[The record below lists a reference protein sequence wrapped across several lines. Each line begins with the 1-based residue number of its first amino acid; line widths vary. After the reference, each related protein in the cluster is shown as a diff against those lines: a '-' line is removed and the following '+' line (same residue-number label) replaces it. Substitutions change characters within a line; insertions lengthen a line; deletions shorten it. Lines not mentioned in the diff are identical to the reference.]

1 MQGGNKMVGCTRR
14 PRKRDKVRFAEPPWN
29 ERSDEWQVRDQQVS
43 VNHPARKVVEAMRQ
57 LDLTPLFALYLGA
70 GVPPIRPDLMLA
82 IVLIEI
88 RLGRPQPC
96 QWFRDARE
104 NMVIQWAGFGIRPSR
119 TCWYDFADRIAPL
132 LEQWNVAVLR
142 LARQR
147 GVTQAERMSLD
158 GTSVAANASRHRL
171 VNEATVGQRLAEL
184 DTACQADAI
193 NQPPPRVPTWMAKN
207 PDTREGQ
214 QRRYRRARERLVELH
229 AVNNRQE
236 RKRRRKAE
244 KIVVSASD
252 PEAALGRDKHNVF
265 RPLYNV
271 QLVCDLDSQLCL
283 GYQVF
288 AQPTDAG
295 TFGLMLERIANW
307 TGVKAKAMLVDAAYV
322 TACNLAI
329 CEQAGIALYGPWQ
342 ENDFSKM
349 KKKKQGAKPRPLG
362 KEHFTWVPE
371 QNMYRCPEGRP
382 MPWIGHQ
389 KRRQSDGQ
397 INVVHS
403 YRCSPQ
409 DCRACPRQVSC
420 SSNPNRG
427 RAVKRSEHEAL
438 VEAHRSRMGTT
449 EAKQLY
455 RLRGQT
461 VELGFADVKQH
472 RSMRQFS
479 GRGRCRAQRQV
490 GLTVLVHNLLVVHRG
505 KPAPKNSVDATLTTE
520 EITT

>member
-1 MQGGNKMVGCTRR
+1 MVGCTRR
-14 PRKRDKVRFAEPPWN
+14 PRKRAEVRFAEPPWD
-29 ERSDEWQVRDQQVS
+29 ERSDEWQVRDQQL
-43 VNHPARKVVEAMRQ
+43 PADHLAREVVEAMKQ
-57 LDLTPLFALYLGA
+57 LALTPLFALYLGA
-70 GVPPIRPDLMLA
+70 GLPPIRPDLMLA

-88 RLGRPQPC
+88 RLGRPRPS

-104 NMVIQWAGFGIRPSR
+104 NMVLQWAGFGIRPSR
-119 TCWYDFADRIAPL
+119 TSWYNFADRVARL
-132 LEQWNVAVLR
+132 LDGWNAEVLH

-147 GVTQAERMSLD
+147 DVTKAARMSLD

-171 VNEATVGQRLAEL
+171 VNEATVEQRLMEL
-184 DTACQADAI
+184 ESACQADAVD
-193 NQPPPRVPTWMAKN
+193 QSPPSEPAWMAKN
-207 PDTREGQ
+207 PDTREAQ
-214 QRRYRRARERLVELH
+214 RRRYRRARGRLIELH
-229 AVNNRQE
+229 AVNNRQDP
-236 RKRRRKAE
+236 KRRRKPE

-271 QLVCDLDSQLCL
+271 QLVRDLDSQLCL
-283 GYQVF
+283 SYQVF

-295 TFGLMLERIANW
+295 TLGPMLERVANG
-307 TGVKAKAMLVDAAYV
+307 TGVKPQVMLVDAGYV

-329 CEQAGIALYGPWQ
+329 CDQAGIALYGPWQ
-342 ENDFSKM
+342 ENDFSQ
-349 KKKKQGAKPRPLG
+349 KKKKQGTKPRPIG

-371 QNMYRCPEGRP
+371 QNRYRCPEGHP

-409 DCRACPRQVSC
+409 HCRTCPRQVAC
-420 SSNPNRG
+420 STNPNRG

-438 VEAHRSRMGTT
+438 VEAHRTRMATA
-449 EAKQLY
+449 EAKSLY

-461 VELGFADVKQH
+461 VELGFADFKQH

-490 GLTVLVHNLLVVHRG
+490 ALTVLVHNLLVVHRAI
-505 KPAPKNSVDATLTTE
+505 PPPQNSLDAVLTAE
-520 EITT
+520 EIST

>member
-1 MQGGNKMVGCTRR
+1 
-14 PRKRDKVRFAEPPWN
+14 
-29 ERSDEWQVRDQQVS
+29 
-43 VNHPARKVVEAMRQ
+43 VVEAVRQ
-57 LDLTPLFALYLGA
+57 LNLTPLFGLYLGA
-70 GVPPIRPDLMLA
+70 GSPPIRPDLMLA
-82 IVLIEI
+82 IALIEI
-88 RLGRPQPC
+88 RLGRPRPC

-104 NMVIQWAGFGIRPSR
+104 NIVIQWAGFGIRPSR

-132 LEQWNVAVLR
+132 LEQWNADVLQ

-158 GTSVAANASRHRL
+158 GTAVAANASRHRL
-171 VNEATVGQRLAEL
+171 LNEATVEQRLTEL
-184 DTACQADAI
+184 EIACQADAV
-193 NQPPPRVPTWMAKN
+193 NQLPPSLPTWMAKN
-207 PDTREGQ
+207 PETREGQ
-214 QRRYRRARERLVELH
+214 RRRYRRARERLVELH

-236 RKRRRKAE
+236 PKRRRKRE

-271 QLVCDLDSQLCL
+271 QLLRDLDSQLCL
-283 GYQVF
+283 GYHVF

-295 TFGLMLERIANW
+295 TFGPMLKRVANW
-307 TGVKAKAMLVDAAYV
+307 TGAKPKAMLVDATYV

-329 CEQAGIALYGPWQ
+329 CDQAGVLLYGPWQ
-342 ENDFSKM
+342 ENDFSQKN
-349 KKKKQGAKPRPLG
+349 KKQGAKPRPLG

-371 QNMYRCPEGRP
+371 QDSYRCPEGHS

-389 KRRQSDGQ
+389 NRRQSDGQ

-409 DCRACPRQVSC
+409 HCRACPRQVSC

-438 VEAHRSRMGTT
+438 VESHRARMGTT
-449 EAKQLY
+449 EAKRLY
-455 RLRGQT
+455 RLRSQT

-479 GRGRCRAQRQV
+479 GRGRRRAQRQV
-490 GLTVLVHNLLVVHRG
+490 GMTILVHNLLIIHRA
-505 KPAPKNSVDATLTTE
+505 KPPPQNNVDALLTIGELTT
-520 EITT
+520 

>member
-1 MQGGNKMVGCTRR
+1 MVGCTRR
-14 PRKRDKVRFAEPPWN
+14 PGKRAKIRFADPPWN
-29 ERSDEWQVRDQQVS
+29 EQSEEWQMWDRLVPED
-43 VNHPARKVVEAMRQ
+43 HPARAVLAAMKQ

-70 GVPPIRPDLMLA
+70 GIPPIRPDLMLA
-82 IVLIEI
+82 VVLIEM
-88 RLGRPQPC
+88 RLGRPRPS

-104 NMVIQWAGFGIRPSR
+104 NIVIQWAGFGIQPSR

-132 LEQWNVAVLR
+132 LEPWNAAVLH

-158 GTSVAANASRHRL
+158 GTAVAANASRHRL
-171 VNEATVGQRLAEL
+171 VNETTVEQRLTEL
-184 DTACQADAI
+184 DVACQADSMH
-193 NQPPPRVPTWMAKN
+193 QPPTGVPTWMAKN

-214 QRRYRRARERLVELH
+214 RRRYRHARERLAELH
-229 AVNNRQE
+229 AVNNRQDP
-236 RKRRRKAE
+236 KRRRKPE

-252 PEAALGRDKHNVF
+252 PEAALGRDKYNVF

-271 QLVCDLDSQLCL
+271 QLVRDLDSPLYL
-283 GYQVF
+283 SYQVF

-307 TGVKAKAMLVDAAYV
+307 TGVKPKSVLVDAGYV

-329 CEQAGIALYGPWQ
+329 CDQAAITLYGPWQ
-342 ENDFSKM
+342 ENDFSQ
-349 KKKKQGAKPRPLG
+349 KKKNQTAKPQPLG
-362 KEHFTWVPE
+362 KEHFTWMAE
-371 QNMYRCPEGRP
+371 QNMYRCPEGHP
-382 MPWIGHQ
+382 LPWIGHQ

-409 DCRACPRQVSC
+409 HCRTCPRQPSC
-420 SSNPNRG
+420 CSNPNRG

-438 VEAHRSRMGTT
+438 VEAHRARMATA
-449 EAKQLY
+449 EAKSLY

-461 VELGFADVKQH
+461 VELGFADFKQH
-472 RSMRQFS
+472 RSLRRFS
-479 GRGRCRAQRQV
+479 GRGRHRAQRQV
-490 GLTVLVHNLLVVHRG
+490 GLTVLVNNLLAVHHA
-505 KPAPKNSVDATLTTE
+505 APPSKNNTIALLTTE
-520 EITT
+520 KITT

>member
-1 MQGGNKMVGCTRR
+1 MVGCMRQ
-14 PRKRDKVRFAEPPWN
+14 PRKRTEVHFANPLWD
-29 ERSDEWQVRDQQVS
+29 ERSEEWQVLDEHVPTD
-43 VNHPARKVVEAMRQ
+43 HPARKVKEAMRQ
-57 LDLTPLFALYLGA
+57 LDLKPLFALYLGV

-82 IVLIEI
+82 VVLIEI
-88 RLGRPQPC
+88 RLGRPRPS

-104 NMVIQWAGFGIRPSR
+104 SIVLQWASFGIRPSR
-119 TCWYDFADRIAPL
+119 TSWYNFADRIAPL
-132 LEQWNVAVLR
+132 LEGWNATVIQ

-147 GVTQAERMSLD
+147 GVTAAARVSLD

-171 VNEATVGQRLAEL
+171 VNEATVEQRLTQLEN
-184 DTACQADAI
+184 ACQADAVDR
-193 NQPPPRVPTWMAKN
+193 PLPSAPAWMAKT
-207 PDTREGQ
+207 PETREEQ
-214 QRRYRRARERLVELH
+214 RRRYRRARERLRELH

-236 RKRRRKAE
+236 PKRRRKPE
-244 KIVVSASD
+244 KIVVSTSD
-252 PEAALGRDKHNVF
+252 PEAALGRDKHHVF

-271 QLVCDLDSQLCL
+271 QLARDLDSQLCL
-283 GYQVF
+283 GYAVF

-295 TFGLMLERIANW
+295 TFGPMLEQFMNW
-307 TGVKAKAMLVDAAYV
+307 TGAKPKAVLVDAGYV

-329 CEQAGIALYGPWQ
+329 CDQAGIALYGPWQ
-342 ENDFSKM
+342 ENDFSSQTRKP
-349 KKKKQGAKPRPLG
+349 GAKPRPID
-362 KEHFTWVPE
+362 KEHFTWIPE
-371 QNMYRCPEGRP
+371 QNMYRCPEGHP

-409 DCRACPRQVSC
+409 HCRACPRQAAC

-438 VEAHRSRMGTT
+438 VEAHRTRMATA
-449 EAKQLY
+449 EAKSLY

-461 VELGFADVKQH
+461 VELGFADFKQH

-479 GRGRCRAQRQV
+479 GRGRHRARRQV
-490 GLTVLVHNLLVVHRG
+490 GLTVLVHNLLVVHRA
-505 KPAPKNSVDATLTTE
+505 APPLKNSALAMLTTE
-520 EITT
+520 KITT

>member
-1 MQGGNKMVGCTRR
+1 MVGCTRR
-14 PRKRDKVRFAEPPWN
+14 PRKTGKVQFAAPPWS
-29 ERSDEWQVRDQQVS
+29 ERSDEWQILDQQVPLD
-43 VNHPARKVVEAMRQ
+43 HPARWVVEAMRI

-70 GVPPIRPDLMLA
+70 GTPPIRPDLMLA
-82 IVLIEI
+82 VVLVEI
-88 RLGRPQPC
+88 RSGRPRPN
-96 QWFRDARE
+96 QWFRDAKE
-104 NMVIQWAGFGIRPSR
+104 NIVLQWAGFGIQPSR
-119 TCWYDFADRIAPL
+119 TCWYNFADRVAPL
-132 LEQWNVAVLR
+132 LESWNAAVLQ

-171 VNEATVGQRLAEL
+171 VNEATVEQRLTEL
-184 DTACQADAI
+184 DVACEADAAG
-193 NQPPPRVPTWMAKN
+193 QPPPSAPTWMAKI
-207 PDTREGQ
+207 PETREGQ

-229 AVNNRQE
+229 AVNNRQDP
-236 RKRRRKAE
+236 KRRRKPE

-271 QLVCDLDSQLCL
+271 QLVRDLDSQLCL

-295 TFGLMLERIANW
+295 TFGPMLERIANW
-307 TGVKAKAMLVDAAYV
+307 TGVKPQAVLVDAGYV

-329 CEQAGIALYGPWQ
+329 CDQAGTALYGPWQ
-342 ENDFSKM
+342 ENDFSQ
-349 KKKKQGAKPRPLG
+349 KKKQQGAQPRPLG
-362 KEHFTWVPE
+362 KENFTWLAE
-371 QNMYRCPEGRP
+371 ENMYRCPEGHP

-403 YRCSPQ
+403 YRCSPRH
-409 DCRACPRQVSC
+409 CRECPRQVSC
-420 SSNPNRG
+420 SANPNRG

-438 VEAHRSRMGTT
+438 VEAHRARMGTA
-449 EAKQLY
+449 EAKTLY
-455 RLRGQT
+455 RQRCRT
-461 VELGFADVKQH
+461 VELGFADFKQH

-479 GRGRCRAQRQV
+479 GRGRSRAQRQV
-490 GLTVLVHNLLVVHRG
+490 GLTVLVHNLLVVHRAT
-505 KPAPKNSVDATLTTE
+505 PPPKNSANAMLTTE